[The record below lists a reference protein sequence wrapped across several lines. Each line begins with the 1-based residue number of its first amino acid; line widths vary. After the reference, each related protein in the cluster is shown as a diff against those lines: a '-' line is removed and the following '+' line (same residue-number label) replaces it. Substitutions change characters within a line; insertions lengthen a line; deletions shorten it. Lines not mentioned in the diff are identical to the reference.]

1 MVIAITTQHNDN
13 NRTGANLSETQLT
26 AANVEVQ
33 RFGRLYRR
41 HLVGAAY
48 AQPLL
53 MPSIDIPSLGTRDM
67 LYIATMHNYVY
78 GFDATDA
85 QANAPLWRQS
95 LGPPIELPDPNIGP
109 GGYHDISGEV
119 GILSTPVISAD
130 LGVIYVVA
138 ATLENGSYHHRLHA
152 LDLSTGAER
161 LGGPVE
167 ITGSLAG
174 TGDGSVG
181 GMIPFVSNRQVQ
193 RAGLLLTDD
202 RIYIAFAA
210 YGDQG
215 PYHGWVFAYDA
226 RTLARVGI
234 YVTTPNGGGGG
245 IWQAGQAPASDGSA
259 IFVMTGNGSSDPGVN
274 LSCAFICIDPVTVRF
289 TQWFAPT
296 NWRSLDALDTDLG
309 SGGPLLL
316 PGTDLLTG
324 GGKDGRLFLLKRG
337 DLGNA
342 AQDSKAVQVF
352 QATAPPFSSQPA
364 QAPDGYH
371 HIHGS
376 PVYWDGPMGQWIYLG
391 GEADYLRAFAFTGSE
406 FDTKPASI
414 STIITPPHS
423 MPGAIMSLSANG
435 SAAGSGVL
443 WASMPAP
450 GNANQAAGNANQQV
464 VDGILYA
471 LDASNLTHTLW
482 HSQQNQ
488 ARDDVGNFPKFCP
501 PTVSGGTVYLPSFPG
516 PTGKVT
522 LPERAI
528 EGPALANL
536 NDTQLALAWTGD
548 DPHHSL
554 NVDISQDGRSFGN
567 KVTLAETSPHGPA
580 AAFGNGRLF
589 LAWTGTDPGH
599 HLNVISAT
607 ENLTFSG
614 KITLSEGST
623 SAPALAF
630 GFGRLYMAWTDSQQ
644 RLNII
649 ASADGITWGGKV
661 TLSGASS
668 RSGPGLAFLNGLLYL
683 CWAGTDANG
692 SFTIMDSADG
702 LRWNNQVVLTTGS
715 DGHPALVARD
725 ELYLVWTGRAQ
736 DSRLSLLVS
745 ESTPAELTDRQTFDD
760 TSIAPPAVTV
770 FKGDIHVAWTG
781 TDPAHSVNAASL
793 STGYVSAYG
802 LLS

>member
-1 MVIAITTQHNDN
+1 MTIMPSVIAITTQHNDN

-26 AANVEVQ
+26 AGNVEVQ

-41 HLVGAAY
+41 HLVGAVY

-53 MPSIDIPSLGTRDM
+53 MPSIDIPPLGTRDM

-85 QANAPLWRQS
+85 QAHAPLWRRS

-109 GGYHDISGEV
+109 RGYRDISGEV

-130 LGVIYVVA
+130 LGIIYVVS
-138 ATLENGSYHHRLHA
+138 ATLEDGSYHHRLHA

-174 TGDGSVG
+174 TGDGSVD

-193 RAGLLLTDD
+193 RAGLLLTGD
-202 RIYIAFAA
+202 RIYIAFAS
-210 YGDQG
+210 YGDQR

-226 RTLARVGI
+226 RTLQRVGI
-234 YVTTPNGGGGG
+234 YVTTPDGEGGG

-259 IFVMTGNGSSDPGVN
+259 IFVITGNGSSDPGVN
-274 LSCAFICIDPVTVRF
+274 LSCAFIRIDPVTVRS

-296 NWRSLDALDTDLG
+296 NWWLLDTLDIDLG

-337 DLGNA
+337 QLGNA
-342 AQDSKAVQVF
+342 ADDSKAVQVF
-352 QATAPPFSSQPA
+352 QATAPPFTGQPA
-364 QAPDGYH
+364 SAPAGYH

-376 PVYWDGPMGQWIYLG
+376 PVYWDGPMGRWIYLG

-414 STIITPPHS
+414 STITTPPRS

-443 WASMPAP
+443 WASMPV
-450 GNANQAAGNANQQV
+450 AGDANQQV

-471 LDASNLTHTLW
+471 LDASDLTHMLW
-482 HSQQNQ
+482 HSKQNQ
-488 ARDDVGNFPKFCP
+488 ARDNVGNFPKFCP
-501 PTVSGGTVYLPSFPG
+501 PTVSGGKVYLPSFPG

-528 EGPALANL
+528 AGPALANL
-536 NDTQLALAWTGD
+536 NDTQLALAWTGTD
-548 DPHHSL
+548 QNL

-567 KVTLAETSPHGPA
+567 KVTLSERSSHAPA
-580 AAFGNGRLF
+580 AAFGSGRLF
-589 LAWTGTDPGH
+589 LAWTGTDH
-599 HLNVISAT
+599 NLNVISAT
-607 ENLTFSG
+607 ENLTFSD

-630 GFGRLYMAWTDSQQ
+630 GYGRLHMAWTDSHQ

-649 ASADGITWGGKV
+649 ASADGITWGEKV
-661 TLSGASS
+661 TLSDASS
-668 RSGPGLAFLNGLLYL
+668 RRGPGLAFLNGLLYL
-683 CWAGTDANG
+683 FWAGTDANG

-702 LRWNNQVVLTTGS
+702 LRWNNQVVLTSGS
-715 DGHPALVARD
+715 DDHPALVAWD
-725 ELYLVWTGRAQ
+725 ELYLVWAGHAQ

-745 ESTPAELTDRQTFDD
+745 ESTPAELTDLQTYAD

-770 FKGDIHVAWTG
+770 FKGDIHIAWTG
-781 TDPAHSVNAASL
+781 TDLEHRVNTAGL
-793 STGYVSAYG
+793 SAGFVSAYG
-802 LLS
+802 LLG